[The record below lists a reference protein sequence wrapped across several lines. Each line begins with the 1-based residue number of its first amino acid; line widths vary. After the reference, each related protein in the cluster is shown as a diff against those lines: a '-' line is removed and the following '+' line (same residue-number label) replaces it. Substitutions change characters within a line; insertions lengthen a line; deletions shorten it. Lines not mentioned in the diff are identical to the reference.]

1 MKWKLDE
8 SQATLI
14 PEKQTNSI
22 FKFTGFVLW
31 SMSAE
36 LHDGEDKSFFS
47 LLGHSIVMCP
57 LMFSESWISFQCK

>member
-1 MKWKLDE
+1 MKWNLDE
-8 SQATLI
+8 SQVTLI

-47 LLGHSIVMCP
+47 YSPGLIFLLCSISSC
-57 LMFSESWISFQCK
+57 LNWKTSE